1 MRMITIPHIEARLEL
16 ASISRRTLPQEN
28 AYNFSNV
35 IIIFLLNS
43 KLSKQCTPQRFLSLS
58 ILKQSQSLSCVA
70 VASWLLHI
78 LHVSYNKTLSCLL
91 SFKNHHFHLL
101 ITIIIIYEL
110 ELLSNLFYTSISQGS
125 LQALNQV
132 PHTPLHIDLEDMK
145 DLGQVLNCWDW
156 WEAGCENS
164 FDFSL
169 IKHQTDYC
177 PLAELLSRISGY
189 QQEMHRDHRGQRS
202 STRQVQEALK
212 FKIGAS
218 QEFWS
223 ELSCKQEI
231 SAPRML
237 AVLNSLI
244 RTLSFP
250 SLAACEP
257 LRHFRIIL
265 EINVLTVARPEITN
279 HNIDYNYQYFPCRG
293 VFCLHNR
300 LWSSPARP
308 VIIV

>member
-1 MRMITIPHIEARLEL
+1 MITIPHIEARLEL

-145 DLGQVLNCWDW
+145 DLGQVLNC
-156 WEAGCENS
+156 
-164 FDFSL
+164 
-169 IKHQTDYC
+169 
-177 PLAELLSRISGY
+177 
-189 QQEMHRDHRGQRS
+189 
-202 STRQVQEALK
+202 
-212 FKIGAS
+212 
-218 QEFWS
+218 
-223 ELSCKQEI
+223 
-231 SAPRML
+231 
-237 AVLNSLI
+237 
-244 RTLSFP
+244 
-250 SLAACEP
+250 
-257 LRHFRIIL
+257 
-265 EINVLTVARPEITN
+265 
-279 HNIDYNYQYFPCRG
+279 
-293 VFCLHNR
+293 
-300 LWSSPARP
+300 
-308 VIIV
+308 